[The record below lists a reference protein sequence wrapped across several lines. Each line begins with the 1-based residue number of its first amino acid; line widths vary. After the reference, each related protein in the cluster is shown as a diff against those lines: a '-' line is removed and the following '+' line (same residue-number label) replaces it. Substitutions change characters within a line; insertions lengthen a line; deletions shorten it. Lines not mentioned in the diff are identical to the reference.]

1 MIGIVSAGL
10 VIVLA
15 AYFMVAKTW
24 GDGPR
29 KAKKQER
36 AEIMR
41 QLLALSDRENSI
53 SATTPPI
60 RSRTPLTNQP
70 MPSGKLHRSGQKLV
84 SSSRKS

>member
-15 AYFMVAKTW
+15 AYFMLAKTW
-24 GDGPR
+24 GDGPK

-41 QLLALSDRENSI
+41 QLLALSDCENL
-53 SATTPPI
+53 SANSPPV
-60 RSRTPLTNQP
+60 RSRTPLTNHA
-70 MPSGKLHRSGQKLV
+70 MPSGKLNRNSQK
-84 SSSRKS
+84 S

>member
-1 MIGIVSAGL
+1 MIGILSAGL

-15 AYFMVAKTW
+15 AYFMLAKTW
-24 GDGPR
+24 GDGPK
-29 KAKKQER
+29 KARRQER

-53 SATTPPI
+53 SATTPPV
-60 RSRTPLTNQP
+60 RSRTPLTNHA
-70 MPSGKLHRSGQKLV
+70 MPSVQTPQKQSVIV

>member
-24 GDGPR
+24 GDGPK

-41 QLLALSDRENSI
+41 QLLALSDRETAFQRPLHLSDLGLHLRIRRCRRANPTEAGRNS
-53 SATTPPI
+53 
-60 RSRTPLTNQP
+60 
-70 MPSGKLHRSGQKLV
+70 
-84 SSSRKS
+84 